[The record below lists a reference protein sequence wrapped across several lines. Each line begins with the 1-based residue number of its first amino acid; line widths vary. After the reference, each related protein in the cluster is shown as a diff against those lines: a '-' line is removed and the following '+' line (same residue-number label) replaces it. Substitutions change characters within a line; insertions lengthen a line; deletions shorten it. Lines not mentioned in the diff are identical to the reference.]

1 MGALEI
7 RTRPRRIDD
16 DCHCGQHKLQ
26 LASFGVWLSCSRLRL
41 PHKPAAGATPNM
53 SMYVH
58 VLLARPSPPAS
69 RRVNLGGVG
78 ATIDP
83 SAAATTH
90 KCEFGRSYPPPLRP
104 QRRLEGGDHSN
115 PKRGAAFH
123 CLDGLC
129 PCRHALHP
137 IEIS

>member
-1 MGALEI
+1 VCQGAAFLF
-7 RTRPRRIDD
+7 
-16 DCHCGQHKLQ
+16 
-26 LASFGVWLSCSRLRL
+26 ASAPTSQ
-41 PHKPAAGATPNM
+41 AGCRCNTQYV
-53 SMYVH
+53 YVH
-58 VLLARPSPPAS
+58 MLPARPSPPAS

-90 KCEFGRSYPPPLRP
+90 KCDFGHSYPPPLRP

-115 PKRGAAFH
+115 PKRRAAFH